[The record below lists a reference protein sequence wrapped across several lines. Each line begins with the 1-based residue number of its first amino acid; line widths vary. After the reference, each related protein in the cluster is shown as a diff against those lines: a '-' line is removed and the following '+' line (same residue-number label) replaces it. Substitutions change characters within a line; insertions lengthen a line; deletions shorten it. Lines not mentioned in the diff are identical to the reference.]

1 MVASALRASSDARW
15 PRERRR
21 GERWEG
27 IRPPERESGVAWRP
41 HGIMRSS
48 NDWGATKHS
57 YRAFISKCF
66 GECDSSVHSLY
77 CSSRVP
83 VEGPR
88 VHRGNT
94 GGAPRTPGRSV
105 RVRARARSPRAA
117 AGPAAARGGASAELH
132 SSRLA
137 PRGAGGRLGPSFIT
151 SYLRSLPRAVPAAR
165 APGGSAADFRGD
177 RLCLSPL
184 APVAGARHGLHS
196 DSLRD

>member
-21 GERWEG
+21 GEMWEG
-27 IRPPERESGVAWRP
+27 TRPPERERGVAWRP

-94 GGAPRTPGRSV
+94 GGRLAP
-105 RVRARARSPRAA
+105 
-117 AGPAAARGGASAELH
+117 PAAVFVCVRERGPPARPRGRRRRAGGASAELH

-165 APGGSAADFRGD
+165 APGPRRLGRGLP
-177 RLCLSPL
+177 RGPSLSLP
-184 APVAGARHGLHS
+184 
-196 DSLRD
+196 SLRSPVSARTSL

>member
-1 MVASALRASSDARW
+1 M
-15 PRERRR
+15 
-21 GERWEG
+21 WEG
-27 IRPPERESGVAWRP
+27 TRPPERERGVAWRP

-48 NDWGATKHS
+48 DDGGRRSILIEHS
-57 YRAFISKCF
+57 YLNVS
-66 GECDSSVHSLY
+66 ESVTAVYIPYIAAHVFQLK
-77 CSSRVP
+77 VP
-83 VEGPR
+83 GC
-88 VHRGNT
+88 T
-94 GGAPRTPGRSV
+94 GGTPGGRLAPPAAVFVCV
-105 RVRARARSPRAA
+105 RERGPPARPRRAARAGA
-117 AGPAAARGGASAELH
+117 GASELH

-184 APVAGARHGLHS
+184 SGRRCRHGLHS